1 MSPSRWIRP
10 LAVGALLA
18 AGAFGSQSALAY
30 GGGGHHGGFSRS
42 GGGFSHSGAGFSRGG
57 GTYSRGSSGFRGGY
71 VGGGYSRGYAGY
83 GGGRHYYGGGGF
95 SPFWGVLGLGLF
107 VATLPYY
114 YSTYYWNGYPY
125 YYADGYY
132 YRYDDSVRQYE
143 RVTLPTATT
152 TQAAP
157 PSAELFAYPKN
168 GQSEAQQAQDKAEC
182 RDWAGRQESSSSAP
196 ADAQPVA
203 QQPLS
208 QADALRAQT
217 ACLEGRGYTVR

>member
-1 MSPSRWIRP
+1 MSPSRWIKP

-18 AGAFGSQSALAY
+18 AGSFGTQSALAY
-30 GGGGHHGGFSRS
+30 GGGGHHAGFSHGGGGFAHS
-42 GGGFSHSGAGFSRGG
+42 GGGFTHSGGAYSHGG
-57 GTYSRGSSGFRGGY
+57 SAYHGGY
-71 VGGGYSRGYAGY
+71 VGYR
-83 GGGRHYYGGGGF
+83 GGRHYYGGGGF

-114 YSTYYWNGYPY
+114 YSTYYWNGDPY

-143 RVTLPTATT
+143 RVTLPAAATT
-152 TQAAP
+152 TTDTAP

-182 RDWAGRQESSSSAP
+182 RDWAGRQQSSATAP
-196 ADAQPVA
+196 SGAQPGA
-203 QQPLS
+203 PQPLS
-208 QADALRAQT
+208 QVDALRAQT